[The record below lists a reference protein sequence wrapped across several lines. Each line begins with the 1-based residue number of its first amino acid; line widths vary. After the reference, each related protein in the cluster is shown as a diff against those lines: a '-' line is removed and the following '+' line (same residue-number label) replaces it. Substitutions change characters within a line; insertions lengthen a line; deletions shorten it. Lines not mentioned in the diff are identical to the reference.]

1 MLGLLVPSLPLL
13 SSVGFSAPRYL
24 CRLLRASPRPSDRP
38 PPKTTSPNEAC
49 LVSRS
54 ALSLAQTSSSTRR
67 YQSPRHT
74 LAPRFPQPSAQR
86 HPSPTTR
93 QLRNRP
99 QLAILYPS
107 ASRASSYHPLVVE
120 APAHDPWLQLCLLS
134 LSCCRAAE
142 AVGRSTSSLARSLG
156 SPSPP
161 SATI

>member
-1 MLGLLVPSLPLL
+1 MLGLLVPFLPLL
-13 SSVGFSAPRYL
+13 SSVGFSAPQYL
-24 CRLLRASPRPSDRP
+24 CRLLRASLRTSDRP
-38 PPKTTSPNEAC
+38 PPKTTSPNEASS
-49 LVSRS
+49 VSRS

-74 LAPRFPQPSAQR
+74 LAPRFPQPSASAIP
-86 HPSPTTR
+86 HPRLGNFEIGPS
-93 QLRNRP
+93 LRFS
-99 QLAILYPS
+99 ILPP
-107 ASRASSYHPLVVE
+107 RALLLSSSVVE